1 MNKRWRLGLYV
12 LADFRELSAP
22 QTPNGTVLPS
32 PLPFGLWKLPNVV
45 FARCQLSTCI
55 SDATFSIIVS
65 LKCYRLHNL
74 HKHLCSQQ
82 LLKILLR
89 FVLHWTLWQWDWG
102 CNSCPNSTLLQMKFR
117 FNISLSREFSIG
129 CLWLSFESNKSRLS
143 FFFLFLLQGF
153 GWRRGGENE
162 LPLRCKKRWC
172 STLNWSRHKETLKPH
187 TIQPLTESLTNQESK
202 ENSCQ
207 THLTFWADVNF
218 HWQMNFREFVQAH
231 W

>member
-65 LKCYRLHNL
+65 LKCYRLHHL

-89 FVLHWTLWQWDWG
+89 FVLHWTLWQRDWG

-143 FFFLFLLQGF
+143 FFFSFSSAGVWL
-153 GWRRGGENE
+153 
-162 LPLRCKKRWC
+162 KKRRREWAASKMQEEVMLYSELKQTQRNTKTTHN
-172 STLNWSRHKETLKPH
+172 STLNRESHKSRK
-187 TIQPLTESLTNQESK
+187 
-202 ENSCQ
+202 
-207 THLTFWADVNF
+207 
-218 HWQMNFREFVQAH
+218 
-231 W
+231 